1 MFSEERQIKIIE
13 LLREKSS
20 IKVNELSNIFN
31 VSESTIRRDLQ
42 EMEEK
47 GLLNRT
53 HGGAVSIEKTIFEPS
68 FKEKEDKRHIEK
80 LYIGKIAA
88 AMIEDGDT
96 IILDSGTTTLQL
108 AKYIKAKNITVI
120 TNSIDIASEL
130 SNRSDI
136 ELIVTGGVFRITTRA
151 LVGPIT
157 EEVLKNFKVDKAF
170 IGANGLSV
178 EEGITTPNISEA
190 HIKREMMKS
199 ASKVILVA
207 DSSKFNQVSFAVI
220 SPVTAIDLIIT
231 NSDLNENVVKE
242 YKDIGIE
249 IIKKGNEEL
258 W

>member
-1 MFSEERQIKIIE
+1 MFSEERQIKISE
-13 LLREKSS
+13 LLKEKSS
-20 IKVNELSNIFN
+20 IKVNELSNVFK

-42 EMEEK
+42 EMEAK
-47 GLLNRT
+47 GFLART
-53 HGGAVSIEKTIFEPS
+53 HGGAVSKEKAIFEPS
-68 FKEKEDKRHIEK
+68 FKEKEDKRYIEK

-108 AKYIKAKNITVI
+108 AKCIKAKNITVI

-130 SNRSDI
+130 SNRNDI
-136 ELIVTGGVFRITTRA
+136 EIIVTGGAFRITTRA
-151 LVGPIT
+151 LVGPIS
-157 EEVLKNFKVDKAF
+157 EGVLKNFKVDKAF
-170 IGANGLSV
+170 IGANGISIK
-178 EEGITTPNISEA
+178 EGITTPNLLEA
-190 HIKREMMKS
+190 HMKREMMK
-199 ASKVILVA
+199 AAGKVILAA

-220 SPVTAIDLIIT
+220 GPVTAVDLIIT

-242 YKDIGIE
+242 YKDIGVE